1 MMGAAP
7 SRHLKNDGR
16 KAVSPHNGS
25 TISAAL
31 LIASALLILFGGC
44 ASPNGMAV
52 DQATSLELT
61 NRLVGTWI
69 RPIDNR
75 PEATEGIRLD
85 DDGRFGLIGIHTM
98 HGLEWKRENDDLI
111 VTTNTGRYPEPFET
125 RLSIKTL
132 TDTTLILE
140 GDKGY
145 FRGAWRRDDT
155 AAGRITGQ
163 VAYRER
169 IALPPDA
176 AIHLTLEDVSRQD
189 APATYIASQVIPTL
203 GRQVPIP
210 FALYYASDA
219 IDPRRTYQVR
229 AAIVMDGQRRF
240 LTTQAY
246 PVLTRGNPDHIEIT
260 LQGVQPKQ
268 PLSTQPHSKTLRVED
283 LRLPATYSGQLERA
297 TGSPS
302 RITLNLY
309 SNRIFFLRKPVETP
323 SDDTGASGHDHGRW
337 YLAHGGRQLVLV
349 GRAEAP
355 YKLAVKDSET
365 FRLLSLNGS
374 KDRLQHPIDLI
385 RKDELDPFEDPV
397 PMTGMFRYMADAAL
411 FTECLTGT
419 SFPVAQEKDYLA
431 LERAYLGHR
440 QTAGEPLFTALT
452 GHLGQRPKMEGAGME
467 SVIIVDRF
475 DTIQRRA
482 TCPMRNALARLE
494 NTYWKL
500 TELYGK
506 TIQYAATGQGEP
518 HLMLRPSEHQVSGFS
533 GCNGFFGIYRLD
545 GNQLS
550 FENMG
555 ATMRACPIEPNLE
568 KIFFSAL
575 TATEHFKIFGEMME
589 LYDGRNVVARFEA
602 VYF

>member
-1 MMGAAP
+1 M
-7 SRHLKNDGR
+7 
-16 KAVSPHNGS
+16 
-25 TISAAL
+25 
-31 LIASALLILFGGC
+31 LIALTLLILFGGC
-44 ASPNGMAV
+44 TSPTGMAL
-52 DQATSLELT
+52 DQAASREPP

-69 RPIDNR
+69 RPINNLPDKL
-75 PEATEGIRLD
+75 EGIRFD
-85 DDGRFGLIGIHTM
+85 DDGRFGLVGIHTM
-98 HGLEWKRENDDLI
+98 HGLGWMREDDNLI
-111 VTTNTGRYPEPFET
+111 VTTNTGRYPEPLET
-125 RLSIKTL
+125 RLAIQTL
-132 TDTTLILE
+132 TDTTLTLE

-145 FRGAWRRDDT
+145 FRGTWRRDDT
-155 AAGRITGQ
+155 SASRITGQ

-219 IDPRRTYQVR
+219 IDPRHTYQVR

-240 LTTQAY
+240 MTTQAY
-246 PVLTRGNPDHIEIT
+246 PVLTRGNPDHIEMT
-260 LQGVQPKQ
+260 VHGVQPK
-268 PLSTQPHSKTLRVED
+268 PPRSTQPHRKTLRVED
-283 LRLPATYSGQLERA
+283 LHLPATYSGQLERP
-297 TGSPS
+297 TGSQG

-323 SDDTGASGHDHGRW
+323 SEDPRASGHDHGRW

-365 FRLLSLNGS
+365 FRLLSLNGRQ
-374 KDRLQHPIDLI
+374 DRLQHPIDLA

-411 FTECLTGT
+411 FTECLTEA
-419 SFPVAQEKDYLA
+419 SFPVAQENDYLA

-440 QTAGEPLFTALT
+440 QTAGEPLFTTLT
-452 GHLGQRPKMEGAGME
+452 GHVGQRPKMEGEGME
-467 SVIIVDRF
+467 PVIIVERF
-475 DTIQRRA
+475 DTIQRHA
-482 TCPMRNALARLE
+482 TCPTRNALARLQ

-506 TIQYAATGQGEP
+506 TIQFAASGQGEP
-518 HLMLRPSEHQVSGFS
+518 HLMLRPSEHQLSGFS
-533 GCNGFFGIYRLD
+533 GCNGFFGSYRVD

-550 FENMG
+550 FANMG
-555 ATMRACPIEPNLE
+555 ATMRACPLEPNIE

-575 TATEHFKIFGEMME
+575 KATGHFKIFGEMLE
-589 LYDGRNVVARFEA
+589 LYDGRNAVARFEA